1 MRYEP
6 REIEENVNVSSTH
19 PLKELAVLLGG
30 ALGILIG
37 VYVLLGFAVDLVVP
51 RLPAGVEEGLGSMY
65 SGMYAGTEETEAG
78 KKLQELLEGL
88 TSKLPDEGEMHYSVH
103 LVNSPVVNAMA
114 VPGGNIVVYSG
125 LIKEMESE
133 NELTFVLAHEL
144 GHFSNRDHL
153 RGLGRGLVLTVISAT
168 ILGHDSEVTQF
179 LMNSLVNV
187 EMKFSQKQ
195 ELRADRFA
203 LDLVENRYGHAS
215 GSADFFARLAGKKK
229 EGRLAYYFAS
239 HPHPEIRVE
248 ALEKRISDEGYALK
262 EKAPLDEVFKKR
274 PKQIENTE

>member
-1 MRYEP
+1 VRYEP
-6 REIEENVNVSSTH
+6 REIEGNVNVSPTH

-37 VYVLLGFAVDLVVP
+37 AYVLLGIAVDLVVP
-51 RLPAGVEEGLGSMY
+51 RLPAGVEENLGSMY
-65 SGMYAGTEETEAG
+65 SGMYTDVEETEAG
-78 KKLQELLEGL
+78 RKLQDILESL
-88 TSKLPDEGEMHYSVH
+88 SSEFPDGGGTHYRVH

-114 VPGGNIVVYSG
+114 VPGGNIVLYSG
-125 LIKEMESE
+125 LIEEMESE
-133 NELTFVLAHEL
+133 NELAFVLAHEL

-195 ELRADRFA
+195 ELQADRFA
-203 LDLVENRYGHAS
+203 LDLLEKRYGHAS
-215 GSADFFARLAGKKK
+215 GSADFFARLAGKNK
-229 EGRLAYYFAS
+229 GSRLAYYFAS

-248 ALEKRISDEGYALK
+248 ALENRIRDERYSLGDK
-262 EKAPLDEVFKKR
+262 TPLDEAFKMR
-274 PKQIENTE
+274 PKRIEKTK